1 MMEKQSL
8 LESLLLQVEKS
19 KSFQSIME
27 DGKVTDS
34 EIEMLS
40 DRVNSLMA
48 QAEEKLS
55 DEDFKLVSEILT
67 EFAVFYVVTNIKEK
81 DR

>member
-1 MMEKQSL
+1 MEKQSL

>member
-1 MMEKQSL
+1 M
-8 LESLLLQVEKS
+8 ESLLLQVEKS

>member
-1 MMEKQSL
+1 MEKQSL
-8 LESLLLQVEKS
+8 LDALLLQVEKS
-19 KSFQSIME
+19 KSFQFVME

>member
-1 MMEKQSL
+1 MEKQSL

-19 KSFQSIME
+19 KSFQSVME

-67 EFAVFYVVTNIKEK
+67 EFAVFYVATNIKEK

>member
-1 MMEKQSL
+1 MEKQSL

-19 KSFQSIME
+19 KSFQSVME

-48 QAEEKLS
+48 QAEEKFS

-67 EFAVFYVVTNIKEK
+67 EFAVFYVATNIKEK